1 MDLKKKAAIL
11 ARVSRE
17 VQETESQISVLNQ
30 CANDY
35 GFEVPDELI
44 FQEKIT
50 GMDSYD
56 KEERQSLRNLKDA
69 IEKRTDIKAVFIW
82 ELSRLSRNPY
92 FLIEQSLWFNNH
104 KMPIYIYDQ
113 GYWTRNIET
122 NEENVDVTKYIF
134 GAAHYGQAEWKK
146 IKDRTKRGRDLK
158 AKKGLFVGHIADGY
172 KVVLVYNEKHFAID
186 EERATIIRN
195 VFDLYVNR
203 GYSTN
208 QIAAEFNAKNIPTFN
223 ALEAIKNKD
232 NPKFSQ
238 TYRKKGTNIRVA
250 KTQTKWMGST
260 VSQILHNKWYIGQRT
275 YLEST
280 YSVPAIVSL
289 ELFEAA
295 QKLLEKN
302 QSEIRKKTS
311 TAYPLKSLLVC
322 GKCGRF
328 LYGHRSG
335 VNYTYYCSSVETG
348 VRCGLEGIAKQNADW
363 MVWDLIAGNAI
374 MAYARHEDIQDLKTA
389 LGYDKINITELEEKV
404 LSLDQEI
411 EKRRDTIKKTK
422 KTIAGC
428 NIEIRIGEYDMKEY
442 YMEIKSQAE
451 KDLDKETKALEGLLK
466 SRSNAMILIEKS
478 ESIDDAIVSQLENI
492 IDKKDIAAAERII
505 RLFVRKI
512 TIHSIERYYKF
523 LDIELFS
530 GVHRYALYNYRKFKG
545 YYSIPIANL
554 TYDIATNIFTMEK
567 PIYSQMEL
575 NEVFKNKSVS
585 ETIKELKLDYRD
597 YISFLQGEC
606 PPDQFEQIEQK
617 LNDLFEEYNISKL
630 DTHFTIDQLVC
641 WLKANSE
648 LLSLKKL
655 EEEPNTK
662 DYKKWREQAKQW
674 YKKRNRKK
682 LEERK
687 VRRETL
693 NQQYEGYRNR
703 MQIVQE
709 LGLKKI
715 TVWKDINQKRLPAIK
730 VNGVWL
736 VSPADFESYKE
747 LRQVKDEQEEF

>member
-17 VQETESQISVLNQ
+17 VQETESQISVLKQ
-30 CANDY
+30 CANDF
-35 GFEVPDELI
+35 GFEVPDEFI

-69 IEKRTDIKAVFIW
+69 IEKRTDIEAVFIW

-92 FLIEQSLWFNNH
+92 FLIDQLRWFNNH
-104 KMPIYIYDQ
+104 KMPIYIKYLNDR
-113 GYWTRNIET
+113 GCWTRDIVT
-122 NEENVDVTKYIF
+122 NEENTDVTNYIF
-134 GAAHYGQAEWKK
+134 GAAYYGIAEWKK
-146 IKDRTKRGRDLK
+146 IKERTKRGRDLK

-172 KVVLVYNEKHFAID
+172 TVVLVNNEKHFAID

-208 QIAAEFNAKNIPTFN
+208 QIAAEFNTQGIPTFN
-223 ALEAIKNKD
+223 ALEAKKNID

-238 TYRKKGTNIRVA
+238 SYRKKGTSIRVA
-250 KTQTKWMGST
+250 KSQTKWMGST

-275 YLEST
+275 YLEGK

-295 QKLLEKN
+295 QQLLKKN
-302 QSEIRKKTS
+302 QSEVRKKTS

-322 GKCGRF
+322 GECGRF

-363 MVWDLIAGNAI
+363 MVWNLIAGDAI

-404 LSLDQEI
+404 SSLDQVI
-411 EKRRDTIKKTK
+411 EKKRNDIKKYK
-422 KTIAGC
+422 KAIATC
-428 NIEIRIGEYDMKEY
+428 NVDMNVCENDMIEF
-442 YMEIKSQAE
+442 YMDIKNQAE
-451 KDLDKETKALEGLLK
+451 RALDKETKELEGLLK
-466 SRSNAMILIEKS
+466 SRSNVMILIEKS

-505 RLFVRKI
+505 RLFVKKV

-545 YYSIPIANL
+545 YYSIPITNL
-554 TYDIATNIFTMEK
+554 TYDIATNIFTIEK
-567 PIYSQMEL
+567 PIYSQKEL
-575 NEVFKNKSVS
+575 NEVFKEKAESAI
-585 ETIKELKLDYRD
+585 IKELQLDYRE
-597 YISFLQGEC
+597 YISLLQGEC
-606 PPDQFEQIEQK
+606 PPDQLEQIEQK

-630 DTHFTIDQLVC
+630 DTHFSIDQLVC

-648 LLSLKKL
+648 LLPLKKL

-715 TVWKDINQKRLPAIK
+715 TVWKDITQKRLPAIK

-736 VSPADFESYKE
+736 VSPADFEAYKE
-747 LRQVKDEQEEF
+747 SRQVKDEQ